1 MLRDKLWIMT
11 VSKFLLS
18 EFFEAHKGFYMF
30 WNFATVKCDTGFLKG
45 RCKNLKVVS
54 KNFPEIFNDDDV
66 RANDV
71 IQWNQHRKEEKY
83 LSSIVIT
90 DVKLAS

>member
-11 VSKFLLS
+11 VSEFLLS
-18 EFFEAHKGFYMF
+18 EFFGAHEGFCMF

-45 RCKNLKVVS
+45 RSKNLKAVS
-54 KNFPEIFNDDDV
+54 KNFPEIFNVDDV
-66 RANDV
+66 TANDV
-71 IQWNQHRKEEKY
+71 IQRNQHRKEEKY
-83 LSSIVIT
+83 LNSIVIT